1 MTRIEEELGRR
12 IRAGDARGA
21 AIVLTGWLVR
31 CGRQPDMT
39 ADRLRS
45 RLLAELLFVGDVVAR
60 RRLRDGSVDWLDGQL
75 QPLLDAL
82 PELCTAA
89 DPAAIRD
96 RLTAVFQRLVG
107 DPPESL
113 LDRAERYL
121 AGHYADPALQL
132 RTMATAISA
141 SPYHIAHLFQRDRQT
156 TFLRQVTALRLRA
169 ARVLLAETALPVEE
183 VAVRAGYP
191 NATRFRTVFKR
202 HLGCSP
208 TAYRRSCQ

>member
-31 CGRQPDMT
+31 SGRQPGMT

-45 RLLAELLFVGDVVAR
+45 RLLAGLLFVGDVVAR
-60 RRLRDGSVDWLDGQL
+60 RRLGDGSVDWLDGQL
-75 QPLLDAL
+75 EPLLDAL
-82 PELCTAA
+82 PELCAA
-89 DPAAIRD
+89 HDPAALCD
-96 RLTAVFQRLVG
+96 RLTAVFARLVSHP
-107 DPPESL
+107 DSL
-113 LDRAERYL
+113 LDRAEQYL
-121 AGHYADPALQL
+121 ARHYADPALQL

-169 ARVLLAETALPVEE
+169 ARVLLAETQLPVEE
-183 VAVRAGYP
+183 VAARAGYQT
-191 NATRFRTVFKR
+191 ATRFRTVFKR

-208 TAYRRSCQ
+208 TAYRRACQ

>member
-1 MTRIEEELGRR
+1 MARIEEELGPR

-21 AIVLTGWLVR
+21 AIVLTGWLVH
-31 CGRQPDMT
+31 CGRQPGMT

-45 RLLAELLFVGDVVAR
+45 RLLAGLLFVGDVVAR

-82 PELCTAA
+82 PELSAA
-89 DPAAIRD
+89 PDPVVLRD
-96 RLTAVFQRLVG
+96 RLTAVFQLLV
-107 DPPESL
+107 DRPEGL

-121 AGHYADPALQL
+121 AHNYADPTLQL

-169 ARVLLAETALPVEE
+169 ARVLLAETALSVEE
-183 VAVRAGYP
+183 VAARSGYP
-191 NATRFRTVFKR
+191 NPTRFRTVFKR
-202 HLGCSP
+202 NLGCSP
-208 TAYRRSCQ
+208 SAYRRACQ

>member
-1 MTRIEEELGRR
+1 MTRIEDELGRR

-21 AIVLTGWLVR
+21 AIVLSGWLVQ
-31 CGRQPDMT
+31 CDRQPGMT

-45 RLLAELLFVGDVVAR
+45 RLLAGLLFVGDVVAR

-82 PELCTAA
+82 PELCGAPE
-89 DPAAIRD
+89 PAAMRD
-96 RLTAVFQRLVG
+96 RLTVVFERLVSR
-107 DPPESL
+107 PESL
-113 LDRAERYL
+113 LERAEGYL
-121 AGHYADPALQL
+121 AHHYADPALQL

-169 ARVLLAETALPVEE
+169 ARGLLAETALPVEE

-191 NATRFRTVFKR
+191 NATRLRTVFKR

-208 TAYRRSCQ
+208 SAYRRACQ